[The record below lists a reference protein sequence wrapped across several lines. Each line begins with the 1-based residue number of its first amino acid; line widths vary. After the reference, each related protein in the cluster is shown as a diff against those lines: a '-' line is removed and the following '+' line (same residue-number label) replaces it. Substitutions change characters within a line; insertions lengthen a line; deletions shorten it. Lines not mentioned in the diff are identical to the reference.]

1 VEVANSVGSPGV
13 DLGGRDPVLGSYRLR
28 ARIGG
33 GSEGELFEATG
44 AAQGQGQGQ
53 GDVRR
58 LAVKIFRA
66 LSPDTEERVRQEFE
80 RLGGL
85 DHPGIVK
92 PVDLGRAPDGR
103 LYLVM
108 DLIEGAP
115 LSSLVEHRAS
125 RAGVGAPTP
134 TTTTADEAFARAAW
148 DMADALAYLHARGVI
163 HGDLSPANVRITPEG
178 RAVLVD
184 LGCLGLPRPG
194 GPAAAGGVTAGARGT
209 LGFAAPEAL
218 IGALGAASDL
228 FSLGA
233 TLFFA
238 WTGAAPFGVG
248 GPSLQRLLSPA
259 PAPAA
264 SSLRPGLGDGWDRLL
279 GDLLERD
286 PGRRPRSARMVLKRI
301 RDIAG
306 SALAPA
312 GTRAEPG
319 AAVLAPFPGGDPLAG
334 IFVGPERARARARLA
349 DALDGLLMP
358 PSARRVD
365 GTAGSAVPVIA
376 VVGAEGIGR
385 RTLIRAALRESA
397 LRRLSRPG
405 AALEIVEGSVHDLE
419 AFLGE
424 PGSPTGS
431 GPQDLVEGAFGAP
444 DPAQAEERR
453 LVRIAE
459 RLDARASATPLCVV
473 LEPGAESAS
482 LARVLAA
489 APATG
494 RLLVLVPCDA
504 PLRAA
509 WAIDC
514 VLEPFGLADVEALL
528 AGAAELPPP
537 AELAGRLLQLS
548 AGVPALVA
556 LAARQWI
563 ATSREGDPR
572 LPSEAGAGLDGW
584 LHESFA
590 HLAAPV
596 RLTVARI
603 FCGWPAAPAAPEGPE
618 TPEDGPARGLVHI
631 GIADLD
637 AARAAGWLVEQEGS
651 GSGSGGEDVRGATR
665 TLLGGGLG
673 NEDAWPGSRSVPRGW
688 RLPSVAH
695 ARVLESALGDLDL
708 RPVVLETV
716 RRARAEPETVFAPGD
731 PAPAVG
737 PAALRSADG
746 VTDRAMSTRTARLG
760 FCLKALGDARAGARA
775 LRRAAQ
781 PAVSR
786 QDLYSERAVAWLEEA
801 WRLAPAS
808 LSVSD
813 SAFLAA
819 ALAVQGRNQLALE
832 RVDGSL
838 AQDGL
843 SADDRIRL
851 LERKAWLLARTGQHA
866 EAFSELS
873 SSWSSA
879 ASSLGPAAALLVQA
893 RLARLLLSLGRFAE
907 ASRMATDALAAHG
920 DGDGD
925 GDGDGRRTSPH
936 RPSLARETL
945 GETLILA
952 EVYTGSFE
960 AAREHHRNLRAS
972 LADFPAARAAYLDA
986 FIEHLAGALDA
997 ALARYRRALALSES
1011 AGDVHTRAAI
1021 ALNLGALA
1029 AEAGRYDEAIAVQD
1043 RAIRELGRL
1052 GATVELGTALFN
1064 GAMLLTELGDL
1075 LAATR
1080 MLERLRDEAS
1090 VSAMVQYLAA
1100 EIAARRGD
1108 ADSALLSFGDAA
1120 ASPGAS
1126 PQLVRAAR
1134 LAHAEQL
1141 ARHQRLPEAW
1151 RQLRAIEEHPFA
1163 AAPSLAG
1170 ADLELSWARVS
1181 LAAAVVDVDADPVSS
1196 ARLETCAELAE
1207 RAGRKP
1213 LAWRLALTAARLLHR
1228 AGRVA
1233 QAIPALT
1240 RAVRCF
1246 EEVRMSVPVDH
1257 RAGFESERDAH
1268 FLTEL
1273 ARTVRTGQPG
1283 PAGPQDDPPPGR
1295 FERGEGRLRRLLRIN
1310 KRLNSE
1316 LRLPRLLELIMDTV
1330 IELTEAER
1338 GFVLL
1343 EDDQGQLVVKV
1354 ARNIGQQSLDAEAFE
1369 LSQSIARQAATGGQP
1384 IVTIDAGMDP
1394 RFREAVSV
1402 SDLHLRSVMAVPLH
1416 IKGRAVGTLYVDNR
1430 LRKGAFGEAD
1440 VELVLDF
1447 AEQAAIAIENARLM
1461 TELRRRERQ
1470 IEVLNRRLERDLVA
1484 RKEELSGMKV
1494 ELRENREAL
1503 AIRYDYKNI
1512 VGRTPRMLE
1521 LFRLLDRLTDTA
1533 LPVVI
1538 QGESGTGKE
1547 LVARALHFNGARK
1560 HRPFVSESC
1569 AAIPETL
1576 LETTLFG
1583 SVKGAYTGA
1592 DHDAR
1597 GLFEVAHGG
1606 TLFLDEVGE
1615 MSPSMQ
1621 GKLLRVLQTGE
1632 LRRVGSERIH
1642 KVDVRI
1648 IAATNRDLAR
1658 MVEEGRFRQ
1667 DLFFRLSVA
1676 RIGLPPLR
1684 ERREDI
1690 PAIVTHFLEQARPRP
1705 SATVA
1710 AGGAAHVP
1718 HTIEPAALAR
1728 LMAYRW
1734 PGNVRELENEL
1745 MRAAAMC
1752 RDTIT
1757 ASDLSPHVGGDET
1770 SVSSADDNPDNLTLR
1785 PRVERLER
1793 SLLREA
1799 LGRHSGNQTR
1809 AAEALGLSRFG
1820 LQKKLKRYRM
1830 G

>member
-1 VEVANSVGSPGV
+1 
-13 DLGGRDPVLGSYRLR
+13 
-28 ARIGG
+28 
-33 GSEGELFEATG
+33 
-44 AAQGQGQGQ
+44 
-53 GDVRR
+53 
-58 LAVKIFRA
+58 
-66 LSPDTEERVRQEFE
+66 
-80 RLGGL
+80 
-85 DHPGIVK
+85 
-92 PVDLGRAPDGR
+92 
-103 LYLVM
+103 M
-108 DLIEGAP
+108 
-115 LSSLVEHRAS
+115 
-125 RAGVGAPTP
+125 
-134 TTTTADEAFARAAW
+134 
-148 DMADALAYLHARGVI
+148 
-163 HGDLSPANVRITPEG
+163 
-178 RAVLVD
+178 
-184 LGCLGLPRPG
+184 
-194 GPAAAGGVTAGARGT
+194 
-209 LGFAAPEAL
+209 
-218 IGALGAASDL
+218 
-228 FSLGA
+228 
-233 TLFFA
+233 
-238 WTGAAPFGVG
+238 
-248 GPSLQRLLSPA
+248 
-259 PAPAA
+259 
-264 SSLRPGLGDGWDRLL
+264 
-279 GDLLERD
+279 
-286 PGRRPRSARMVLKRI
+286 
-301 RDIAG
+301 
-306 SALAPA
+306 
-312 GTRAEPG
+312 
-319 AAVLAPFPGGDPLAG
+319 
-334 IFVGPERARARARLA
+334 
-349 DALDGLLMP
+349 
-358 PSARRVD
+358 
-365 GTAGSAVPVIA
+365 
-376 VVGAEGIGR
+376 
-385 RTLIRAALRESA
+385 
-397 LRRLSRPG
+397 
-405 AALEIVEGSVHDLE
+405 
-419 AFLGE
+419 
-424 PGSPTGS
+424 
-431 GPQDLVEGAFGAP
+431 
-444 DPAQAEERR
+444 
-453 LVRIAE
+453 
-459 RLDARASATPLCVV
+459 
-473 LEPGAESAS
+473 
-482 LARVLAA
+482 
-489 APATG
+489 
-494 RLLVLVPCDA
+494 
-504 PLRAA
+504 
-509 WAIDC
+509 
-514 VLEPFGLADVEALL
+514 
-528 AGAAELPPP
+528 
-537 AELAGRLLQLS
+537 
-548 AGVPALVA
+548 
-556 LAARQWI
+556 
-563 ATSREGDPR
+563 
-572 LPSEAGAGLDGW
+572 
-584 LHESFA
+584 
-590 HLAAPV
+590 
-596 RLTVARI
+596 
-603 FCGWPAAPAAPEGPE
+603 
-618 TPEDGPARGLVHI
+618 
-631 GIADLD
+631 
-637 AARAAGWLVEQEGS
+637 
-651 GSGSGGEDVRGATR
+651 
-665 TLLGGGLG
+665 
-673 NEDAWPGSRSVPRGW
+673 
-688 RLPSVAH
+688 
-695 ARVLESALGDLDL
+695 
-708 RPVVLETV
+708 
-716 RRARAEPETVFAPGD
+716 
-731 PAPAVG
+731 
-737 PAALRSADG
+737 
-746 VTDRAMSTRTARLG
+746 
-760 FCLKALGDARAGARA
+760 
-775 LRRAAQ
+775 
-781 PAVSR
+781 
-786 QDLYSERAVAWLEEA
+786 
-801 WRLAPAS
+801 
-808 LSVSD
+808 
-813 SAFLAA
+813 
-819 ALAVQGRNQLALE
+819 
-832 RVDGSL
+832 
-838 AQDGL
+838 
-843 SADDRIRL
+843 
-851 LERKAWLLARTGQHA
+851 
-866 EAFSELS
+866 
-873 SSWSSA
+873 
-879 ASSLGPAAALLVQA
+879 
-893 RLARLLLSLGRFAE
+893 
-907 ASRMATDALAAHG
+907 
-920 DGDGD
+920 
-925 GDGDGRRTSPH
+925 
-936 RPSLARETL
+936 
-945 GETLILA
+945 
-952 EVYTGSFE
+952 
-960 AAREHHRNLRAS
+960 
-972 LADFPAARAAYLDA
+972 
-986 FIEHLAGALDA
+986 
-997 ALARYRRALALSES
+997 
-1011 AGDVHTRAAI
+1011 
-1021 ALNLGALA
+1021 
-1029 AEAGRYDEAIAVQD
+1029 
-1043 RAIRELGRL
+1043 
-1052 GATVELGTALFN
+1052 
-1064 GAMLLTELGDL
+1064 
-1075 LAATR
+1075 
-1080 MLERLRDEAS
+1080 
-1090 VSAMVQYLAA
+1090 
-1100 EIAARRGD
+1100 
-1108 ADSALLSFGDAA
+1108 
-1120 ASPGAS
+1120 
-1126 PQLVRAAR
+1126 
-1134 LAHAEQL
+1134 
-1141 ARHQRLPEAW
+1141 PEAW

-1163 AAPSLAG
+1163 AAPALAG
-1170 ADLELSWARVS
+1170 ADVELGWARVS

-1196 ARLETCAELAE
+1196 ARLERCAELAE

-1228 AGRVA
+1228 AGRVG

-1273 ARTVRTGQPG
+1273 ARTVRTGQQPG
-1283 PAGPQDDPPPGR
+1283 AAGPEDAPASPPGR
-1295 FERGEGRLRRLLRIN
+1295 PERGDGRLRRLLRIN

-1547 LVARALHFNGARK
+1547 LVARALHFNGVRK

-1597 GLFEVAHGG
+1597 GLFEVADGG

-1705 SATVA
+1705 SATSAGAAA

-1718 HTIEPAALAR
+1718 HKLEPAALAR

-1770 SVSSADDNPDNLTLR
+1770 SASSADDNPDNLTLR